1 IFQTPDLQ
9 WMSSRPIGD
18 LLRYRAES
26 WTDFDSG
33 PQRRLPGLQVYT
45 ALPPDRNPRTAEL
58 AAQMLAQARAEA
70 GGGDATAALVAL
82 ALQRL
87 RTGGYSYTLEP
98 GVYGDETAD
107 EFWFDHKA
115 GFCEHI
121 ASAFVVL

>member
-1 IFQTPDLQ
+1 
-9 WMSSRPIGD
+9 
-18 LLRYRAES
+18 
-26 WTDFDSG
+26 
-33 PQRRLPGLQVYT
+33 
-45 ALPPDRNPRTAEL
+45 TAEL
-58 AAQMLAQARAEA
+58 AAQMLAQVRAQA
-70 GGGDATAALVAL
+70 GGGDATAALVGL

-121 ASAFVVL
+121 ASAFVVLMRAAGVPARIVTGFQGGEINAMDRYWTVRNSDAHAWAEVWEEGRGWV